1 MQLVYSLHACAH
13 QVHTPYPKLTDP
25 DVNFFPVLS
34 KYDSNTMQKSFVIYT
49 RHVQSSELIVD

>member
-1 MQLVYSLHACAH
+1 MQLVYSLHACTH

-25 DVNFFPVLS
+25 DVNYFPVLS

-49 RHVQSSELIVD
+49 QVMYYPQS